1 MENLKLMLVLC
12 SSSLIEEVQRVLED
26 HHIKCYIN
34 ISEVK
39 GVSEEIRRLGTVA
52 FPGTDDLFLV
62 LDVPEKLEKVV
73 AVLERF
79 LGHCDYQVCL
89 KAMILGVEKVYL

>member
-1 MENLKLMLVLC
+1 MEELKLKLILC
-12 SSSLIEEVQRVLED
+12 SSSLIEKVQKVLENR
-26 HHIKCYIN
+26 HTKCYIN

-62 LDVPEKLEKVV
+62 LETPQKLEQVV
-73 AVLERF
+73 ADLESF
-79 LGHCDYQVCL
+79 LGRCDFKACL
-89 KAMILGVEKVYL
+89 KVMVLGVEKVYL